1 MNDLGCF
8 VLGAMLGVA
17 GLQLLRQ
24 WRNGDLA

>member
-24 WRNGDLA
+24 WWNGDLA